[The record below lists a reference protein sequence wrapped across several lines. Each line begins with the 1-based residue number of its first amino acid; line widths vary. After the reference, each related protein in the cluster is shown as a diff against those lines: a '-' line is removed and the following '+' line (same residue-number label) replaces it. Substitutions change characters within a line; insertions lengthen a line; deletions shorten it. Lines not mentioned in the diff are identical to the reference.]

1 MYKATVVARGGSLGS
16 THMEPDDSA
25 QVSMTKMACLANI
38 DTAMGGHVAE
48 KLFIGKNQVTSGC
61 LGDL

>member
-1 MYKATVVARGGSLGS
+1 
-16 THMEPDDSA
+16 MEPDDSA